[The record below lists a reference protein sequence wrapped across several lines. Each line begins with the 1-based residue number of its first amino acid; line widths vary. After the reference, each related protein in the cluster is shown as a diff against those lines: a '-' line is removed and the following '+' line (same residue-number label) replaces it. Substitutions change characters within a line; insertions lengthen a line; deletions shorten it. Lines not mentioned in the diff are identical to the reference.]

1 MKKKTSKA
9 KYFIAIAGLLFV
21 CFSYYPYQIFYTPN
35 VLLEEDQKD
44 FILYIPTGANFNT
57 VKDSLEKNKVLHNV
71 LSFAFVSKFMGYQE
85 KVKPGKY
92 LINKR
97 LTNLTLIRKLRSG
110 QQEPMNFTFNN
121 IRQKKDLAEKL
132 GEKLELD
139 EADFLKV
146 LNDPKIVGEYG
157 FDTNTVFSMFI
168 PNTYQVFW
176 TMKPEEFMKKMNRE
190 YKKFWNEERLAKA
203 KAAGLTPLQ
212 VSTIASIVEAE
223 TNKDSEKPRI
233 AGVYIN
239 RFKTDMP
246 LQADPTVKFAL
257 QDFTIKRVTQE
268 HTKFDSPYNTYKYT
282 GLPPG
287 PINMP
292 STVSLNAV
300 LDYEKHKFIYFCASP
315 NEIGFHDFAESYRD
329 HVNNANRYRKYLDK
343 QKIH

>member
-1 MKKKTSKA
+1 MKKKTSKVR
-9 KYFIAIAGLLFV
+9 YFVALAGLLFV
-21 CFSYYPYQIFYTPN
+21 CFSYYPYQSFYTPN
-35 VLLEEDQKD
+35 VQVQKGD

-57 VKDSLEKNKVLHNV
+57 VKDSLEKNDVLHNV
-71 LSFAFVSKFMGYQE
+71 LSFAFVAKFMGYQE
-85 KVKPGKY
+85 KVKPGRY
-92 LINKR
+92 LLQKNSS
-97 LTNLTLIRKLRSG
+97 NLTAIRKLRSG

-132 GEKLELD
+132 GEKMELPAA
-139 EADFLKV
+139 EFLKV

-168 PNTYQVFW
+168 PNTYKVFW

-239 RFKTDMP
+239 RLKTDMP

-257 QDFTIKRVTQE
+257 QDFTIKRVTQD

-292 STVSLNAV
+292 STVSLDAV
-300 LDYEKHKFIYFCASP
+300 LNYEKHKFIYFCASP
-315 NEIGFHDFAESYRD
+315 NEIGYHDFAENYRD
-329 HVNNANRYRKYLDK
+329 HINNANRYRKYLDK